1 MCRVAPQAKRL
12 VFWAW
17 ASEQGISYAQLRE
30 ANPWIRSTRLT
41 VRAKTYTVRIP
52 LDDDRRRSTQ
62 PVSVFNKAW
71 VTDD

>member
-1 MCRVAPQAKRL
+1 MCRVAPRAKWL

-71 VTDD
+71 LTDD